1 MANQNRPSG
10 VDLDP
15 KQLDLT
21 MTTLPADQSRYR
33 KSPSMNE
40 TGLEHQ
46 IQESRQHVFSRQ
58 KSNYAV
64 NQY

>member
-21 MTTLPADQSRYR
+21 MTSLPADQSRYR
-33 KSPSMNE
+33 KSPSYD
-40 TGLEHQ
+40 TGLEGSL
-46 IQESRQHVFSRQ
+46 QEGRQQAYSR
-58 KSNYAV
+58 
-64 NQY
+64 